1 MLGSGQQ
8 HAGNEHG
15 VTSPSGSMLLPRGQS
30 GLPRLSSV
38 VPGAAAGDPNASN
51 KQSDMYITELLSYS
65 LDRLRKVW
73 ALGRVITLLA
83 ACSAVNVQLQLLSL
97 VCGIMSVVHC
107 RPTLFAAA
115 YSSISP
121 SAMCVSARCLH
132 HLLHASIP

>member
-73 ALGRVITLLA
+73 ALGNVITLLA
-83 ACSAVNVQLQLLSL
+83 ACSAVKVQLQLLSL
-97 VCGIMSVVHC
+97 VPGIMPSV
-107 RPTLFAAA
+107 
-115 YSSISP
+115 
-121 SAMCVSARCLH
+121 
-132 HLLHASIP
+132 